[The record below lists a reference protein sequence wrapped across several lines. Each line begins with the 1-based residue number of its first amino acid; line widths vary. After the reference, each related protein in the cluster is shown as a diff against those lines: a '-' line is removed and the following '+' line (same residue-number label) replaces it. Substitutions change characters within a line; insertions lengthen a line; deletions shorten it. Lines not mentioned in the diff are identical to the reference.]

1 MAGHPLPARSATWR
15 QGDCFFQIG
24 LLSGN
29 GSKSKI
35 CSLGKGKS
43 IEIWWFGVSIFRLE
57 GRFLDLFL
65 KIAAH
70 MRVQCGTNN
79 PVNPGSG
86 GWRRFGS
93 SNLTDEEN
101 PFDAPKPLASENGIV
116 RLYIVTFVRKLGC
129 YNYCCCIYIY
139 ISSLN
144 MLVDKSSSPTYA
156 NYHEICSQL
165 RFGRAGKN
173 DSGFLVPE
181 TTVAVWY
188 TDINYPP
195 RE

>member
-139 ISSLN
+139 IY
-144 MLVDKSSSPTYA
+144 TYHPWICWLISHQAQLTLTTMKYAA
-156 NYHEICSQL
+156 NC
-165 RFGRAGKN
+165 
-173 DSGFLVPE
+173 DSDVPE
-181 TTVAVWY
+181 KTIRVS
-188 TDINYPP
+188 
-195 RE
+195 